1 MEKKPQTAEA
11 KAFMTFHNLK
21 KGSKTETSSPEKD
34 DKQKRNVTGNP
45 EEMSIDTSFL
55 TKLMSD
61 DEKFKET
68 LVKMNDRAVQ
78 DIQSGNCDAGLQMLE
93 RLKKVLEFAAETGRP
108 LDRNMIIV
116 CLYNTACAYQMGW
129 VLEKCAE
136 YIDAVIYNLDQS
148 IQQDDVIIN
157 SSTDLSHTQQATI
170 TCIKI
175 RKQKFLLKVYLQCCA
190 VLSQLSKH
198 EEALS
203 LAHKA
208 QRTMISILS
217 QCASYC
223 KETSEVLDRGPLSQ
237 ANADL
242 LNGRPS
248 HNVNS
253 PGMLNFDFYKNFE
266 NNGTFYDEVPYL
278 KNIMNFAI
286 PFLNNFIAT
295 VKKFTGSNIEETL
308 KQTRKLLFN
317 WKNNPE
323 NTEKYLR
330 KEFGKANFLKENEEK
345 NRSILGLPTT
355 PDWLKNLNIGSFMHM
370 KPMKY
375 KEYAE
380 RKELIS
386 ELTKESLQEKVILQS
401 LIYFSTATEI
411 RFIGMEETAKPS
423 KDQPQ
428 QSENLKISEAY
439 HLTAIELVCKYIN
452 GVCPYVNH
460 LIASYQKHY
469 NQDLETIPEESFYS
483 LNEEAGKGKMK
494 IEDLKVLVAPAKFED
509 DKKKKKKE
517 EEEEEEIELDREYRE
532 KEKERMKRSKF
543 ELTFDSPESKFD
555 PNLLRRGSEVVVN
568 AFKKEQNANLI
579 QRVKSAEKQKDSDK
593 YKKTKDDRTKV
604 DVKKFDV
611 RSKKAIKDANE
622 AKKIFESSLSST
634 SLTFGSVLSKT
645 INAPPSQNSSA
656 TTKSRTMNTSKN
668 EVSLGENNE
677 TYFVKKGFDIPSLG
691 LNKVLKQDNKTQ
703 VISERKDIQPM
714 KKGFISD
721 RSIQQTMSN
730 DEDTF
735 AASGST
741 PTVVENGQNGTN
753 FYLYKNLSKF
763 IQSLGNKAVEPIRS
777 KSKKKLDEKTVD
789 NPYKKINTMI
799 NTKKMVVNKGTSLAS
814 NNFNNQIGYGKLL
827 NTDLLKTDMFSRR
840 ATLEKDLGKVYSI
853 SPRKD
858 KNFDWNEINKKRA
871 EMAERPADRPTV
883 KTSTVL
889 SPRSLRQ
896 MDTLKHSSSKEKMKL
911 VSPRN
916 R

>member
-1 MEKKPQTAEA
+1 MEKKPQTVEA

-34 DKQKRNVTGNP
+34 DKQKRTVSGNP

-78 DIQSGNCDAGLQMLE
+78 DIQNGNCDAGLQMLE
-93 RLKKVLEFAAETGRP
+93 RLKKVLEFAAEAGRP

-223 KETSEVLDRGPLSQ
+223 KETSEVLDKGPLSQ
-237 ANADL
+237 SNTDL
-242 LNGRPS
+242 INGRPS

-386 ELTKESLQEKVILQS
+386 ELSKESLQEKVILQS

-411 RFIGMEETAKPS
+411 RFIGMEEVAKPS

-483 LNEEAGKGKMK
+483 LNEEGGKGKMR

-509 DKKKKKKE
+509 DVKKKKKDEDE
-517 EEEEEEIELDREYRE
+517 EERELDREYRE

-568 AFKKEQNANLI
+568 AFKKEQSANLI

-593 YKKTKDDRTKV
+593 YKKTKDERTKV

-721 RSIQQTMSN
+721 RSIQQTMSH

-735 AASGST
+735 AGSGAT
-741 PTVVENGQNGTN
+741 PSLVENGQNGAN

-799 NTKKMVVNKGTSLAS
+799 NPKKVVVNKGTSLAS

-871 EMAERPADRPTV
+871 EMAERPTDRQTV
-883 KTSTVL
+883 KTSAVL

>member
-1 MEKKPQTAEA
+1 MEKQKPQTVEA

-34 DKQKRNVTGNP
+34 DKQKRTVSGNP

-78 DIQSGNCDAGLQMLE
+78 DIQNGNCDAGLQMLE
-93 RLKKVLEFAAETGRP
+93 RLKKVLEFAAEAGRP

-223 KETSEVLDRGPLSQ
+223 KETSEVLDKGPLSQ
-237 ANADL
+237 SNADL
-242 LNGRPS
+242 INGRPS

-386 ELTKESLQEKVILQS
+386 ELSKESLQEKVILQS

-411 RFIGMEETAKPS
+411 RFIGMEEVAKPS

-483 LNEEAGKGKMK
+483 LNEEGGKGKMR

-509 DKKKKKKE
+509 DVKKKKKDEDE
-517 EEEEEEIELDREYRE
+517 EERELDREYRE

-568 AFKKEQNANLI
+568 AFKKEQSVNLI

-593 YKKTKDDRTKV
+593 YKKTKDDRAKV

-721 RSIQQTMSN
+721 RSIQQTMSH

-735 AASGST
+735 AGSGAT
-741 PTVVENGQNGTN
+741 PSLVENGQNGAN

-799 NTKKMVVNKGTSLAS
+799 NPKKVVVNKGTSLAS

-871 EMAERPADRPTV
+871 EMAERPTDRQTV
-883 KTSTVL
+883 KTSAVL

>member
-1 MEKKPQTAEA
+1 MVL
-11 KAFMTFHNLK
+11 NI
-21 KGSKTETSSPEKD
+21 
-34 DKQKRNVTGNP
+34 GNAAIN
-45 EEMSIDTSFL
+45 SRI
-55 TKLMSD
+55 
-61 DEKFKET
+61 EKFKET

-517 EEEEEEIELDREYRE
+517 EEEEEIELDREYRE

>member
-1 MEKKPQTAEA
+1 
-11 KAFMTFHNLK
+11 
-21 KGSKTETSSPEKD
+21 
-34 DKQKRNVTGNP
+34 
-45 EEMSIDTSFL
+45 
-55 TKLMSD
+55 
-61 DEKFKET
+61 
-68 LVKMNDRAVQ
+68 
-78 DIQSGNCDAGLQMLE
+78 
-93 RLKKVLEFAAETGRP
+93 
-108 LDRNMIIV
+108 
-116 CLYNTACAYQMGW
+116 
-129 VLEKCAE
+129 
-136 YIDAVIYNLDQS
+136 
-148 IQQDDVIIN
+148 
-157 SSTDLSHTQQATI
+157 
-170 TCIKI
+170 
-175 RKQKFLLKVYLQCCA
+175 
-190 VLSQLSKH
+190 
-198 EEALS
+198 
-203 LAHKA
+203 
-208 QRTMISILS
+208 
-217 QCASYC
+217 
-223 KETSEVLDRGPLSQ
+223 
-237 ANADL
+237 
-242 LNGRPS
+242 
-248 HNVNS
+248 
-253 PGMLNFDFYKNFE
+253 
-266 NNGTFYDEVPYL
+266 
-278 KNIMNFAI
+278 
-286 PFLNNFIAT
+286 
-295 VKKFTGSNIEETL
+295 
-308 KQTRKLLFN
+308 LFN

-386 ELTKESLQEKVILQS
+386 ELSKESLQEKVILQS

-411 RFIGMEETAKPS
+411 RFIGMEEVAKPS

-483 LNEEAGKGKMK
+483 LNEEGGKGKMR

-509 DKKKKKKE
+509 DVKKKKKDEDE
-517 EEEEEEIELDREYRE
+517 EERELDREYRE

-568 AFKKEQNANLI
+568 AFKKEQSANLI

-593 YKKTKDDRTKV
+593 YKKTKDERTKV

-721 RSIQQTMSN
+721 RSIQQTMSH
-730 DEDTF
+730 DEDTLAGSG
-735 AASGST
+735 AAPSL
-741 PTVVENGQNGTN
+741 VENGQNGAN

-799 NTKKMVVNKGTSLAS
+799 NPKKVVVNKGTSLAS

-871 EMAERPADRPTV
+871 EMAERPTDRQTV
-883 KTSTVL
+883 KTSAVL

>member
-1 MEKKPQTAEA
+1 
-11 KAFMTFHNLK
+11 MTFHNLK

-34 DKQKRNVTGNP
+34 DKQKRTVSGNP

-78 DIQSGNCDAGLQMLE
+78 DIQNGNCDAGLQMLE
-93 RLKKVLEFAAETGRP
+93 RLKKVLEFAAEAGRP

-223 KETSEVLDRGPLSQ
+223 KETSEVLDKGPLSQ
-237 ANADL
+237 SNTDL
-242 LNGRPS
+242 INGRPS

-386 ELTKESLQEKVILQS
+386 ELSKESLQEKVILQS

-411 RFIGMEETAKPS
+411 RFIGMEEVAKPS

-483 LNEEAGKGKMK
+483 LNEEGGKGKMR

-509 DKKKKKKE
+509 DVKKKKKDEDE
-517 EEEEEEIELDREYRE
+517 EERELDREYRE

-568 AFKKEQNANLI
+568 AFKKEQSANLI

-593 YKKTKDDRTKV
+593 YKKTKDERTKV

-721 RSIQQTMSN
+721 RSIQQTMSH

-735 AASGST
+735 AGSGAT
-741 PTVVENGQNGTN
+741 PSLVENGQNGAN

-799 NTKKMVVNKGTSLAS
+799 NPKKVVVNKGTSLAS

-871 EMAERPADRPTV
+871 EMAERPTDRQTV
-883 KTSTVL
+883 KTSAVL